1 MSGNGGLRPDIV
13 SYSMVMTPF
22 DPETGTARV
31 SVDVGSTIVV
41 LDLYGEP
48 DRLQPFMVAGLEV
61 LPFPGSGGVTG
72 TLMRDIPVQECLRQ
86 AVEALIGPMP
96 TLEPMTGHKPTREVL
111 EAVLET
117 YRTAEMHMVPPY
129 PEVQKRFGLSKATAT
144 RWIARARE
152 EHTHE
157 R

>member
-1 MSGNGGLRPDIV
+1 MTEHRASMKHEVTIVRPLDA
-13 SYSMVMTPF
+13 
-22 DPETGTARV
+22 TGHARV
-31 SVDVGSTIVV
+31 SVGLEEHVAT
-41 LDLYGEP
+41 LDLLGHLET
-48 DRLQPFMVAGLEV
+48 LTPFVVFAVHVSTLRKGGMTSTV
-61 LPFPGSGGVTG
+61 L
-72 TLMRDIPVQECLRQ
+72 RDIPVEWCRRK

-96 TLEPMTGHKPTREVL
+96 TLEPMTGHRPTREVL

-117 YRTAEMHMVPPY
+117 YRTAEMHMVPPV

>member
-1 MSGNGGLRPDIV
+1 MSATRRLRPEHV
-13 SYSMVMTPF
+13 SNACVVEPLEMGRAYV
-22 DPETGTARV
+22 V
-31 SVDVGSTIVV
+31 VDVGSTIVG
-41 LDLYGEP
+41 LGLYGEP
-48 DRLQPFMVAGLEV
+48 DHLQPFTIERLDVMPHPTA
-61 LPFPGSGGVTG
+61 GGVTG

-96 TLEPMTGHKPTREVL
+96 TLEPMTGHRPTREVL

-117 YRTAEMHMVPPY
+117 YRTAEMHMVSPC
-129 PEVQKRFGLSKATAT
+129 PEVQKRFGLSHATAT